1 MSTLHPIKTLIAME
15 IYSNLE
21 QAVRDYE
28 RRTDNDFYEL
38 TGGFGGI
45 ERAQLALNVINL
57 LPDEQLVMPRV
68 PVTTLMYE
76 LGYHLAN
83 AVLNAAVEEQ
93 DTPDVL
99 TIAEK
104 IPAILQQI
112 EKAWAV

>member
-28 RRTDNDFYEL
+28 RRSDNDFYEL

-57 LPDEQLVMPRV
+57 LPDEKLVMPRV

-76 LGYHLAN
+76 LGYRLAN
-83 AVLNAAVEEQ
+83 VILNAAVAEQ
-93 DTPDVL
+93 DTPDERA
-99 TIAEK
+99 TADK
-104 IPAILQQI
+104 IPGILQQI
-112 EKAWAV
+112 AKEW